1 MVSHERLIHT
11 CSAIAV
17 PHTTAPAAPAAD
29 ALPGPARR
37 GGSGGGGADS
47 RDVHQAGNLV
57 DGGAGAAELAEGGV
71 LGVVLLQLGIGPVR
85 AQQLWERALNTW
97 SKGPKAA
104 LVWRHILPVGAD
116 AAAAAEQLL
125 RDGDG
130 PRFATEH
137 EEAQHYSLLGCFQEL
152 PSLTASLLGDGPP
165 PAAGPPDVEGD
176 GGADGGPGGAAPRG
190 GSSIADLPD
199 EALSAV
205 LSRLPPR
212 DLARAAAAC
221 RLLRRLDCGA
231 VPGLKLTLYPHQRRA
246 LRWMAAREAPG
257 AGAPHPFVRRLVTS
271 SGLRLFV
278 NQVTGELSVD
288 SPPQMSDVR
297 GGFFCDEP

>member
-1 MVSHERLIHT
+1 LPVACLKRRIHSQINGTDTANRPADDGAGAGARTGGGAGLEAAPEPLELLPANPSAAALLDAAARMVSHERLIHT

-104 LVWRHILPVGAD
+104 LVWRCAARAGLSSGRRGAT
-116 AAAAAEQLL
+116 
-125 RDGDG
+125 RRG
-130 PRFATEH
+130 
-137 EEAQHYSLLGCFQEL
+137 
-152 PSLTASLLGDGPP
+152 AS
-165 PAAGPPDVEGD
+165 
-176 GGADGGPGGAAPRG
+176 GGPGLIPSVGLAPAVISEGTEAGRPVERGVG
-190 GSSIADLPD
+190 GSLM
-199 EALSAV
+199 
-205 LSRLPPR
+205 RLH
-212 DLARAAAAC
+212 A
-221 RLLRRLDCGA
+221 
-231 VPGLKLTLYPHQRRA
+231 
-246 LRWMAAREAPG
+246 
-257 AGAPHPFVRRLVTS
+257 
-271 SGLRLFV
+271 
-278 NQVTGELSVD
+278 
-288 SPPQMSDVR
+288 
-297 GGFFCDEP
+297 